1 MNSQTRNL
9 KVSSPMTTKEANAI
23 LSANFATDTLPQF
36 ANVPRHTDTI
46 LVSAWMPSTVKANR
60 KAYGIHHATP
70 TLKFNRKD
78 LQMACQIAEQDPFQ
92 RENSVWVANLIDSNC
107 LIIEWE
113 AIADEDLGDL
123 EYESGLFDCL
133 PRWNDDR
140 PAVTTRVKS
149 FVSSCRSVLN
159 YSSCRL

>member
-1 MNSQTRNL
+1 MNSQTRSL

-36 ANVPRHTDTI
+36 ANVPRVTDTI
-46 LVSAWMPSTVKANR
+46 VVQAWMPDTAPANS
-60 KAYGIHHATP
+60 KAYGLNHNAT
-70 TLKFNRKD
+70 TQRFNRKD

-113 AIADEDLGDL
+113 EIADEDLGDL

-133 PRWNDDR
+133 PRWNDNK
-140 PAVTTRVKS
+140 ANVTTRVRTFSNHSATKAD
-149 FVSSCRSVLN
+149 
-159 YSSCRL
+159 CRLF